1 MKTFFLTALLS
12 FTLAGCAEAQ
22 NNVAADADGSKYVPY
37 EQRTGNE
44 SVVYFT
50 RKLSAEGLIQAYEQV
65 CDNIKGHVG
74 VKLHTGEPNGP
85 NIIPREWVKALME
98 KDLKG
103 ANIIETNTRRARHHY
118 PARYRRQMV
127 PQDVGWQQ
135 PYKLRCHGGTD
146 PFQGSYTGRLRR
158 FKQEHRH
165 RMCRRTHRKGM
176 DPHHSGT
183 RQPVGQARG
192 RVHGAHDGSSWSA

>member
-103 ANIIETNTRRARHHY
+103 ANIIETNTYYKGGRYTTPWTFSTSTAPLPCPLQAANGSAR
-118 PARYRRQMV
+118 
-127 PQDVGWQQ
+127 W
-135 PYKLRCHGGTD
+135 
-146 PFQGSYTGRLRR
+146 RLAATL
-158 FKQEHRH
+158 QTTMPWWH
-165 RMCRRTHRKGM
+165 
-176 DPHHSGT
+176 
-183 RQPVGQARG
+183 
-192 RVHGAHDGSSWSA
+192 

>member
-1 MKTFFLTALLS
+1 MKTIFLTALLS

-65 CDNIKGHVG
+65 CHNIKGHVG

-103 ANIIETNTRRARHHY
+103 ANIIETNTY
-118 PARYRRQMV
+118 YKGGRYTTE
-127 PQDVGWQQ
+127 D
-135 PYKLRCHGGTD
+135 
-146 PFQGSYTGRLRR
+146 
-158 FKQEHRH
+158 
-165 RMCRRTHRKGM
+165 HRKTLETNGW
-176 DPHHSGT
+176 T
-183 RQPVGQARG
+183 FCPVDATLQTTMQ
-192 RVHGAHDGSSWSA
+192 W

>member
-1 MKTFFLTALLS
+1 MKTIFLTALLS

-103 ANIIETNTRRARHHY
+103 ANIIETNTY
-118 PARYRRQMV
+118 YKGGRYTTE
-127 PQDVGWQQ
+127 D
-135 PYKLRCHGGTD
+135 
-146 PFQGSYTGRLRR
+146 
-158 FKQEHRH
+158 
-165 RMCRRTHRKGM
+165 HRKTLETNGWTSTSTA
-176 DPHHSGT
+176 PL
-183 RQPVGQARG
+183 PCPLQA
-192 RVHGAHDGSSWSA
+192 ANGSARCRLAATLQTTMPWWH